1 MCAGK
6 KKGLA
11 FDQYWT
17 ERGKKNGETAPEKK
31 TRPSFV
37 FLKAGILGKKSLPIL
52 QDVKL
57 KDESFFPVPNQLPKK
72 ICAPPLQNSTN
83 LHSAE
88 LILVWTP
95 TKILP
100 KSPFKN
106 ASPNMKSPT
115 PL

>member
-1 MCAGK
+1 MQEKKKDLPLINIEQKGGK
-6 KKGLA
+6 KKARQLP
-11 FDQYWT
+11 
-17 ERGKKNGETAPEKK
+17 KKK

-72 ICAPPLQNSTN
+72 ICAPPLKNSTN

-88 LILVWTP
+88 LILVGAT
-95 TKILP
+95 TKILAET
-100 KSPFKN
+100 PFQN
-106 ASPNMKSPT
+106 PSTNINSPN